1 MGLSAAG
8 YLVARSRS
16 WTLTPGGWVGGG
28 DVAYDGLG
36 PGAGVALEGP
46 DAGVPGPGEQHR
58 GAGAVLGLVG
68 EKAVPELVKGLAVH
82 L

>member
-1 MGLSAAG
+1 M
-8 YLVARSRS
+8 
-16 WTLTPGGWVGGG
+16 
-28 DVAYDGLG
+28 AYDGLG